1 MSAFLLLNVV
11 CAFSDDNLKDGAH
24 HLLIKSCSHLRR
36 IESTPSD
43 IAETTAPEPQTP
55 KHKYRVI
62 AMRRLT
68 SSELLEH
75 LVPAFLFGGLLLTYA
90 YFYYDEWRRL
100 MYGSDFYRDSEWL
113 RMSHIGI

>member
-1 MSAFLLLNVV
+1 MPAFLLLNIACV
-11 CAFSDDNLKDGAH
+11 FSDDNLKYVAH
-24 HLLIKSCSHLRR
+24 NPHEKAYSHLKRS
-36 IESTPSD
+36 EYNPSD
-43 IAETTAPEPQTP
+43 IAEITAPEPLTP
-55 KHKYRVI
+55 KRKYRVI